1 VSTNVLGTMT
11 NGWTKIGREVSLATN
26 ISLLF
31 VSLLI
36 AIIFP
41 KSMLF
46 LACLMALASL
56 KKERTLV
63 SAFFFL
69 AAVHCILGYFL
80 AFRSEEHIFFN
91 FSYHEFWFAQAA
103 FAISLGLLG
112 VSIGYEFSDH
122 TNRTWVNYLSIDEDK
137 LRVVTRMAVVLGAA
151 AILCMYSRF
160 SLVQVLLENFISA
173 GKLRYL
179 GGESASDV
187 WIVAKALDVL
197 TYSLP
202 LLWVVRKHKIDYL
215 TYAVGFIALLLTLRR
230 ASMLSVLLVPIIVR
244 SEKVNFRKLAV
255 VFLVLISVYSA
266 SQIVFLNADKDSA
279 VSAMASAF
287 PETRDLGWV
296 MASMDGKYL
305 YGSTFVQPFDP
316 LPTFLS
322 DWKQTHTMEYVT
334 ANLLGFD
341 PLKRDFGGLRLTMAG
356 EAYMNFWILGPPP
369 FALLLGFGIAWSER
383 SLKFSDTIPVRYLSA
398 TLFLW
403 FSFWLY
409 MGGTQALGTM
419 KFGAIVLFAM
429 YFFSR
434 KQTPAL
440 TPQMP

>member
-1 VSTNVLGTMT
+1 
-11 NGWTKIGREVSLATN
+11 
-26 ISLLF
+26 
-31 VSLLI
+31 
-36 AIIFP
+36 
-41 KSMLF
+41 MLF
-46 LACLMALASL
+46 LACLLAIASL
-56 KKERTLV
+56 RKERTLV

-69 AAVHCILGYFL
+69 AAMHCVLGYFL

-91 FSYHEFWFAQAA
+91 FSHHEFWFAQAA
-103 FAISLGLLG
+103 FAVSLGLFG
-112 VSIGYEFSDH
+112 VSIGYQLSDH
-122 TNRTWVNYLSIDEDK
+122 TNRTWINYLSIDQDK
-137 LRVVTRMAVVLGAA
+137 LRIVTRVAVVLGTV
-151 AILCMYSRF
+151 AIFFIYSRF
-160 SLVQVLLENFISA
+160 SLVQVLLENFVSV
-173 GKLRYL
+173 GRLRYL
-179 GGESASDV
+179 GGEGVGDI
-187 WIVAKALDVL
+187 WIAAKALDIL

-202 LLWVVRKHKIDYL
+202 LLWVIRKHKIDYL
-215 TYAVGFIALLLTLRR
+215 TYAVGFTALLLTFRR
-230 ASMLSVLLVPIIVR
+230 ASLLSVLLVPLIVR
-244 SEKVNFRKLAV
+244 SEKINFRKLAV

-279 VSAMASAF
+279 VAAMASAF

-296 MASMDGKYL
+296 MALMDGKYL

-341 PLKRDFGGLRLTMAG
+341 PLKKEFGGLRLTMAG
-356 EAYMNFWILGPPP
+356 EAYMNFWLLGPPLL
-369 FALLLGFGIAWSER
+369 AILLGFGIAWSER

-409 MGGTQALGTM
+409 MGGTQALGTI
-419 KFGAIVLFAM
+419 KFGAIVLFAI
-429 YFFSR
+429 YFLSR

-440 TPQMP
+440 TPEMA